1 MAVDSLVGQDV
12 IDLANGRLSGY
23 ANAVSQD
30 DLLGFLNEAKD
41 SVWNILKNLE
51 DEYFITPSQAT
62 NAAGSYYFPAL
73 NATTREYALPTDL
86 REIKFIECLTPGFTG
101 LTFAF
106 RNLTDGDFRSLRRGA
121 NDGTTAITNNPE
133 TILYTVVGKKTIVF
147 ADYPPAALTLQIWYV
162 RSIPDFEAADP
173 VDEVLYPYSKK
184 IASYAAKAIMLATQD
199 ATQFQMWSAKWR
211 EDVIEI
217 AQGADGRNGS
227 DPVFVEGLCEGDD

>member
-1 MAVDSLVGQDV
+1 MAVDQLNGQDI
-12 IDLANGRLSGY
+12 IDLANARLAGY

-41 SVWNILKNLE
+41 AVWNVLRGLE
-51 DEYFITPSQAT
+51 DEYFVTPSQAT
-62 NAAGSYYFPAL
+62 QSSESYYFPAL
-73 NATTREYALPTDL
+73 SPTVREYNLPTDL
-86 REIKFIECLTPGFTG
+86 REIKFIECTTSGFTG
-101 LTFAF
+101 LQFVF
-106 RNLTDGDFRSLRRGA
+106 RAITDEDFRSLRRAA
-121 NDGTTAITNNPE
+121 NEGTVAITNNPD

-147 ADYPPAALTLQIWYV
+147 ADFPPAALTLTIWYV

-173 VDEVLYPYSKK
+173 VDEILFPYSKK

-199 ATQFQMWSAKWR
+199 PVQFQMWSSKWR

-227 DPVFVEGLCEGDD
+227 DPVFVQGMCEGDD